1 MPQTYEQ
8 QDLLL
13 KATKQIACPVVC
25 LAVKD
30 EADQVK
36 AMISTVHYAQLT
48 PLVLGT
54 SLSKTS
60 TTGSTIIARR
70 FFSVNLMEQAHLP
83 LLQAGKSPREFPWQN
98 WSQYQLPGLEQ
109 ALVKFACELISQTL
123 LDDYVAILARVL
135 TVEIN
140 QAIDNKDSTLNP
152 IIRYNRSY
160 CNLNFSS
167 TLNNLD
173 QYPV

>member
-1 MPQTYEQ
+1 LPQAHKQ
-8 QDLLL
+8 QDLFL

-30 EADQVK
+30 EEDQVR

-54 SLSKTS
+54 SLNKTS
-60 TTGSTIIARR
+60 TTGSVIIARR
-70 FFSVNLMEQAHLP
+70 FFSVNLMEQAHMP
-83 LLQAGKSPREFPWQN
+83 LLQAGKLPREFPWKN
-98 WSQYQLPGLEQ
+98 WSPYQLPGLEQ
-109 ALVKFACELISQTL
+109 ALVKFACELLSQTP
-123 LDDYVAILARVL
+123 LDDYTAILARVL
-135 TVEIN
+135 AVEIN
-140 QAIDNKDSTLNP
+140 QAIDGQDSTLNP
-152 IIRYNRSY
+152 IIRYNRNY
-160 CNLNFSS
+160 CNLNFSP